1 MFSLFLHSRP
11 WFGSTAQCPS
21 SAIGRRLKQRSQII
35 SVSVPQ
41 STHQRSQWGW
51 CVRHVV
57 TVTELSFAAIYTTD
71 IALLQKMLSRVPS
84 AGFVNW
90 NYDTT
95 TGNHEAAL
103 CILRDSIISDRIAS
117 LRIFSTSNDLMISD
131 ASMWGNLS
139 NLTVL
144 ELMDTPQADKIVS
157 DILRSNSKLKELVLT
172 SSTVLELNTVHALRN
187 HSATLTTLCLMDM
200 ECHPEILDTVGE
212 CCHNLKTLQLG
223 AYKSSGLLLQWPTEV
238 GLLAIAKGCKQLE
251 IFQVTGA
258 PSVTEKVLLTLAA
271 HCPALKSLECDG
283 CGELTDA
290 VLLALSEGCSMLR
303 QLRCNAWAVTSADTV
318 DAAQPLLSRL
328 TTCPFYGVSGPS
340 PVVVARAVGL
350 MDALTYLTIYSVSP
364 ALIEALRGCSVP
376 SYTGVALASH
386 HAEAVEVDTFVS
398 TVAEKGSKLTLLY
411 LYRGCTLS
419 EATLLSL
426 PALCPGVEHLST
438 DFDVTESTVLA
449 LLHGWPLLRYL
460 DVCQNESFTDAVLR
474 AIAEHPHLVTL
485 ELTANTVVSEG
496 TLLDVAHSFRYLAAP
511 ATFSTAAKQKI
522 AEAVKAARRTEK
534 R

>member
-1 MFSLFLHSRP
+1 MHSLIRVVSSLPAEVVGFHVFSFLAFKAVVRLD
-11 WFGSTAQCPS
+11 S
-21 SAIGRRLKQRSQII
+21 SVSQQRYRGAIEEAFANY

-71 IALLQKMLSRVPS
+71 IALLQRMLSRVPS

-95 TGNHEAAL
+95 TGNHEATL
-103 CILRDSIISDRIAS
+103 CLLRDSSISNRIAS

-131 ASMWGNLS
+131 ASLWGNLS

-144 ELMDTPQADKIVS
+144 ELMDTPHADKTVS
-157 DILRSNSKLKELVLT
+157 NILRSNSKLKELVLT
-172 SSTVLELNTVHALRN
+172 SSTVLELNTVHAIRN

-238 GLLAIAKGCKQLE
+238 GLVAIARGCKQLE
-251 IFQVTGA
+251 IFQVTCA
-258 PSVTEKVLLTLAA
+258 PSVTEKVLLTMAA
-271 HCPALKSLECDG
+271 HCPTLKTLECDG
-283 CGELTDA
+283 CGKLTDA
-290 VLLALSEGCSMLR
+290 VLLALSEGCSVLR
-303 QLRCNAWAVTSADTV
+303 QLRCHAWAVTSADTV

-328 TTCPFYGVSGPS
+328 TACPFHGVSGAS
-340 PVVVARAVGL
+340 PVVVAKAVGL

-364 ALIEALRGCSVP
+364 TLIEALRGCSVP

-398 TVAEKGSKLTLLY
+398 AVAEKGSKLTLLY

-438 DFDVTESTVLA
+438 HFDVTERTVLA
-449 LLHGWPLLRYL
+449 LLHGWPLLRGF
-460 DVCQNESFTDAVLR
+460 DVCQNESFNDAVLR

-485 ELTANTVVSEG
+485 EQHG
-496 TLLDVAHSFRYLAAP
+496 GQHGC
-511 ATFSTAAKQKI
+511 
-522 AEAVKAARRTEK
+522 
-534 R
+534 